1 LLLQGHYYLKDQ
13 IDSSHTFLYGHRYWP
28 QVKRAIADHAA
39 TWTQTNDSLAD
50 QILKIANRVA
60 NELKI
65 DVSLVVGIT
74 AAGFMTVQQAGLEA
88 FNATAGEVLLDSKH
102 AKKSPEQMLK
112 ERAKDDSQGFFGFL
126 LEFHDC
132 KFNSIVPERMFRQ
145 RMTTTTILSPWTSL
159 TPRNPC
165 SNDRGEGNEYS

>member
-1 LLLQGHYYLKDQ
+1 
-13 IDSSHTFLYGHRYWP
+13 
-28 QVKRAIADHAA
+28 VKRAIADHAA

-65 DVSLVVGIT
+65 DVSLV
-74 AAGFMTVQQAGLEA
+74 QQAGLEA
-88 FNATAGEVLLDSKH
+88 FNATAGEVLLDSNH